1 MAGTKETS
9 QVKNEVA
16 RMIKIK
22 IADNSGG
29 LFHKYELTVE
39 TKEQAI
45 WFMKKYQNAKVEL
58 KTVEHVSTTQ
68 NQG

>member
-22 IADNSGG
+22 IVDNSGG

-45 WFMKKYQNAKVEL
+45 WFMKKYQNAKVE
-58 KTVEHVSTTQ
+58 
-68 NQG
+68 